1 MSNSSKHLANISL
14 PVRIT
19 DINYG
24 NHVGNDS
31 FVSLLHEARVQCL
44 AKHGLSELNVGDG
57 AGLIMSNIT
66 IDFRSE
72 AFYGDILQIDISVQ
86 NISSAGFELIYEV
99 STQRADKKII
109 IAAAS
114 TKMICF
120 NYEKRKVTRIP
131 EQLALALH

>member
-1 MSNSSKHLANISL
+1 MSNSSKHLATISL

-31 FVSLLHEARVQCL
+31 FVSILHEARVQCL

-57 AGLIMSNIT
+57 TGLIMSSLT
-66 IDFRSE
+66 IDFKSE
-72 AFYGDILQIDISVQ
+72 AFYGDILHIDIFVQ
-86 NISSAGFELIYEV
+86 NISSAGFELVYEV
-99 STQRADKKII
+99 SSIREEKTVM
-109 IAAAS
+109 IANAS

-120 NYEKRKVTRIP
+120 NYERRKVTRIP
-131 EQLALALH
+131 EQLALAIH